1 MIRTSSKARWVAL
14 GLATALTGPALAGDP
29 SGTWLTEGGKSQV
42 RLVNCGATLCGRI
55 QWLKEPSD
63 PATGKPK
70 RDARNP
76 DPSKRDRPIVGVDI
90 LLGMRPDQTPNQWA
104 GDIYNPE
111 DGKTYRAHLT
121 LQDARTLQVKG
132 CVLGGLI
139 CKSQAWSRA
148 N

>member
-1 MIRTSSKARWVAL
+1 MTTTSSKARWVVL
-14 GLATALTGPALAGDP
+14 GLSTVLTGPALAGDP

-42 RLVNCGATLCGRI
+42 RLANCGEALCGRI

-70 RDARNP
+70 RDVRNP
-76 DPSKRDRPIVGVDI
+76 DPSKRDRPLVGVDI

>member
-1 MIRTSSKARWVAL
+1 MTRITAKARWVVL
-14 GLATALTGPALAGDP
+14 GLATALCGLAFAGDP

-42 RLVNCGATLCGRI
+42 RLVHCGEALCGRI
-55 QWLKEPSD
+55 QWLKEPTD

-70 RDARNP
+70 RDIRNL
-76 DPSKRDRPIVGVDI
+76 DPSQRDRPIIGVDI
-90 LLGMRPDQTPNQWA
+90 LLGMRAEQTPDQWA

-111 DGKTYRAHLT
+111 DGKTYRAHLS

-139 CKSQAWSRA
+139 CKSQSWSRV

>member
-1 MIRTSSKARWVAL
+1 MMAIKTKARWMAL
-14 GLATALTGPALAGDP
+14 SVATALIGPAFAGDP
-29 SGTWLTEGGKSQV
+29 TGTWLTEGGKSRV
-42 RLVNCGATLCGRI
+42 RLVNCGDALCGRL

-70 RDARNP
+70 RDVRNA
-76 DPSKRDRPIVGVDI
+76 DPGKRDRPLVGLDI
-90 LLGMRPDQTPNQWA
+90 LLGMRPGEAPDQWA

-111 DGKTYRAHLT
+111 DGKTYRARMT
-121 LQDARTLQVKG
+121 LQDARTLEVKG

-139 CKSQAWSRA
+139 CKSQAWSRV

>member
-1 MIRTSSKARWVAL
+1 MTTMAKARCIAW
-14 GLATALTGPALAGDP
+14 GLAIVVIGPAFAGDP
-29 SGTWLTEGGKSQV
+29 SGTWLTEGGKSQI
-42 RLVNCGATLCGRI
+42 RLAHCGEALCGRI

-63 PATGKPK
+63 PTGKPK
-70 RDARNP
+70 RDIRNP
-76 DPSKRDRPIVGVDI
+76 DPGKRARPIIGVDI
-90 LLGMRPDQTPNQWA
+90 LMGMKPGEAADQWA

-111 DGKTYRAHLT
+111 DGKTYQARLT

-139 CKSQAWSRA
+139 CKSQAWSRV

>member
-1 MIRTSSKARWVAL
+1 MTTIASKARWVAL

-42 RLVNCGATLCGRI
+42 RLANCGEALCGRI

-111 DGKTYRAHLT
+111 DGKTYQARLI

-139 CKSQAWSRA
+139 CKSQAWLRA

>member
-1 MIRTSSKARWVAL
+1 MTRMTAKARWVAL
-14 GLATALTGPALAGDP
+14 GLATVLSGPAFAGDP

-42 RLVNCGATLCGRI
+42 RVAHCGEALCGRI
-55 QWLKEPSD
+55 QWLKEPTD

-70 RDARNP
+70 RDVRNL
-76 DPSKRDRPIVGVDI
+76 DPGQRDRPIIGVDI
-90 LLGMRPDQTPNQWA
+90 LLGMRPEQTPDQWA

-111 DGKTYRAHLT
+111 DGKTYRAHLIV
-121 LQDARTLQVKG
+121 QDARTLQVKG

-139 CKSQAWSRA
+139 CKSQSWSRV

>member
-1 MIRTSSKARWVAL
+1 MTTIASKARWVAL

-42 RLVNCGATLCGRI
+42 RLANCGEALCGRI

-76 DPSKRDRPIVGVDI
+76 DPSKRDRPIVGVEI

-111 DGKTYRAHLT
+111 DGKTYQARLI

-139 CKSQAWSRA
+139 CKSQAWLRA

>member
-1 MIRTSSKARWVAL
+1 MTTISSKARLVAL
-14 GLATALTGPALAGDP
+14 GLATALSGPALAGDP

-42 RLVNCGATLCGRI
+42 RLANCGEALCGRI

-90 LLGMRPDQTPNQWA
+90 FLGMRPDHTPNQWA

>member
-1 MIRTSSKARWVAL
+1 MATITAKVRRIGWAL
-14 GLATALTGPALAGDP
+14 MTALIGPAFAGDP

-42 RLVNCGATLCGRI
+42 RLAHCGEALCGRI

-70 RDARNP
+70 RDVRNP
-76 DPSKRDRPIVGVDI
+76 DPGKRDRAIVGVDI
-90 LLGMRPDQTPNQWA
+90 LLGMRSGDTPDQWA

-111 DGKTYRAHLT
+111 DGKTYQARLT

-139 CKSQAWSRA
+139 CKSQAWSRV

>member
-1 MIRTSSKARWVAL
+1 MTRITAQARRVAFA
-14 GLATALTGPALAGDP
+14 LAIAFSGPAFAGDP

-42 RLVNCGATLCGRI
+42 RLTPCGEALCGRI

-70 RDARNP
+70 RDVRNL
-76 DPSKRDRPIVGVDI
+76 DPGKRDRPIIGVEI
-90 LLGMRPDQTPNQWA
+90 LLGMRPEPTPGQWV

-121 LQDARTLQVKG
+121 LQDARTLEVKG

-139 CKSQAWSRA
+139 CKSQSWSRV

>member
-1 MIRTSSKARWVAL
+1 MTTMAKARYIAW
-14 GLATALTGPALAGDP
+14 GLAIVLSGPAFAGDP
-29 SGTWLTEGGKSQV
+29 SGTWLTEGGKSQI
-42 RLVNCGATLCGRI
+42 RLAHCGEALCGRI

-63 PATGKPK
+63 PTGKPK
-70 RDARNP
+70 RDIRNP
-76 DPSKRDRPIVGVDI
+76 DPGKRDRPIIGADI
-90 LLGMRPDQTPNQWA
+90 LMGMKPGETADQWA

-111 DGKTYRAHLT
+111 DGKTYQARLT

-139 CKSQAWSRA
+139 CKSQAWSRV

>member
-1 MIRTSSKARWVAL
+1 MTTISSKARSVAF
-14 GLATALTGPALAGDP
+14 GLATALIGPAFAGDP
-29 SGTWLTEGGKSQV
+29 TGTWLTEGGKSQV
-42 RLVNCGATLCGRI
+42 RLANCGEALCGRI

-70 RDARNP
+70 RDVRNP
-76 DPSKRDRPIVGVDI
+76 DPGKRDRPIVGVDI
-90 LLGMRPDQTPNQWA
+90 LMGMRPDQTPNQWA

>member
-1 MIRTSSKARWVAL
+1 MTTMAKARYIAW
-14 GLATALTGPALAGDP
+14 GLAIVLSGPAFAGDP
-29 SGTWLTEGGKSQV
+29 SGTWLTEGGKSQI
-42 RLVNCGATLCGRI
+42 RLAHCGEVLCGRI

-63 PATGKPK
+63 PTGKPK
-70 RDARNP
+70 RDIRNP
-76 DPSKRDRPIVGVDI
+76 DPGKRDRPIIGADI
-90 LLGMRPDQTPNQWA
+90 LMGMKPGETADQWA

-111 DGKTYRAHLT
+111 DGKTYQARLT

-139 CKSQAWSRA
+139 CKSQAWSRV

>member
-1 MIRTSSKARWVAL
+1 MTTITTKARCIAWA
-14 GLATALTGPALAGDP
+14 LATVLISPAFAGDP
-29 SGTWLTEGGKSQV
+29 SGTWLTESGKSQV
-42 RLVNCGATLCGRI
+42 RLAPCGEALCGRI

-63 PATGKPK
+63 PTGKPK
-70 RDARNP
+70 RDIRNP
-76 DPSKRDRPIVGVDI
+76 DPGKRARPIIGVDI
-90 LLGMRPDQTPNQWA
+90 LMGMKPGETADQWA

-111 DGKTYRAHLT
+111 DGKTYQARLT

-139 CKSQAWSRA
+139 CKSQAWSRV

>member
-1 MIRTSSKARWVAL
+1 MTTISSKARLVAL
-14 GLATALTGPALAGDP
+14 GLATALSGPALAGDP

-42 RLVNCGATLCGRI
+42 RLANCGEALCGRI

>member
-1 MIRTSSKARWVAL
+1 MTTIATKARCIAW
-14 GLATALTGPALAGDP
+14 GLATVLIAPAFAGDP
-29 SGTWLTEGGKSQV
+29 SGTWLTEGGKSQI
-42 RLVNCGATLCGRI
+42 RLAHCGEALCGRI

-70 RDARNP
+70 RDIRNP
-76 DPSKRDRPIVGVDI
+76 DPGKRDRPIIGVDI
-90 LLGMRPDQTPNQWA
+90 LMGMKPGETTDQWA

-111 DGKTYRAHLT
+111 DGKTYQARLT
-121 LQDARTLQVKG
+121 LQDARTLQLKG

-139 CKSQAWSRA
+139 CKSQAWSRV

>member
-1 MIRTSSKARWVAL
+1 MTTMAKARCIVW
-14 GLATALTGPALAGDP
+14 GLAIVAIGPAFAGDP
-29 SGTWLTEGGKSQV
+29 SGTWLTEGGKSQI
-42 RLVNCGATLCGRI
+42 RLAHCGEALCGRI

-63 PATGKPK
+63 PTGKPK
-70 RDARNP
+70 RDIRNP
-76 DPSKRDRPIVGVDI
+76 DPGKRARPIIGVDI
-90 LLGMRPDQTPNQWA
+90 LMGMKPGETADQWA

-111 DGKTYRAHLT
+111 DGKTYQARLT

-139 CKSQAWSRA
+139 CKSQAWSRV

>member
-1 MIRTSSKARWVAL
+1 MAKARCIAW
-14 GLATALTGPALAGDP
+14 GLAIVVIGPAFAADP
-29 SGTWLTEGGKSQV
+29 SGTWLTEGGKSQI
-42 RLVNCGATLCGRI
+42 RLAHCGEALCGRI

-63 PATGKPK
+63 PTGKPK
-70 RDARNP
+70 RDIRNP
-76 DPSKRDRPIVGVDI
+76 DPGKRNRPIIGVDI
-90 LLGMRPDQTPNQWA
+90 LMGMKPGEAADQWA

-111 DGKTYRAHLT
+111 DGKTYQARLT

-139 CKSQAWSRA
+139 CKSQAWSRV

>member
-1 MIRTSSKARWVAL
+1 MTTISSKARWVAL
-14 GLATALTGPALAGDP
+14 GLATVLAGPALAGDP

-42 RLVNCGATLCGRI
+42 RLAHCGDALCGRI

-76 DPSKRDRPIVGVDI
+76 DPGKRDRPIVGMDI
-90 LLGMRPDQTPNQWA
+90 LLGMRPGATSDQWA

-111 DGKTYRAHLT
+111 DGKTYQARLT

-139 CKSQAWSRA
+139 CKSQAWSRV